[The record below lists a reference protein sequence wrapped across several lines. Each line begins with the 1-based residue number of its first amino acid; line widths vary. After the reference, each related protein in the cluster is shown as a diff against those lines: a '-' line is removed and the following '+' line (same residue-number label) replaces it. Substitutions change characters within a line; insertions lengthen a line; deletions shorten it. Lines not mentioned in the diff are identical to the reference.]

1 MTVTPWEDVI
11 KNKNPKV
18 LTVFATRK
26 VKASGPWRT
35 TFNAAIT
42 EFNKLSKQNN
52 LGVTLD
58 APSNATEP
66 DPNTDAGA
74 EVQFDLGNGTISY
87 TAFGQPFTLTDQQG
101 NPVNFSPTALHGAT
115 QQVMRSFGGP
125 ARIRR
130 AFIFVP
136 ETPMV
141 NTVMKASPR
150 PDDFKQVQRA
160 AGSGI
165 RLYIAVHEFIHACG
179 LSNAEHNVQG
189 PDADVF
195 TNLPQP
201 SAGTF
206 DRPEEDKFLLHLAH
220 PRPNVFAPPLFI
232 KKKVADMIR
241 DNWK

>member
-1 MTVTPWEDVI
+1 MTVTPWEDII
-11 KNKNPKV
+11 KNKNKKV
-18 LTVFATRK
+18 LTVFPTQK

-35 TFNAAIT
+35 TFNNAIT
-42 EFNKLSKQNN
+42 EFNKLSTQLN

-58 APSNATEP
+58 APSNATAP

-74 EVQFDLGNGTISY
+74 EVQFDLGNGQISY
-87 TAFGQPFTLTDQQG
+87 TAFGQPFVLTDRQG
-101 NPVNFSPTALHGAT
+101 NPVNFSPTELHGAT
-115 QQVMRSFGGP
+115 QQVKRSFGGP

-141 NTVMKASPR
+141 NALMKASPR
-150 PDDFKQVQRA
+150 PDDFKQVPRA

-179 LSNAEHNVQG
+179 LSNDEHNVQG

-195 TNLPQP
+195 TIFP
-201 SAGTF
+201 SPSPGPF
-206 DRPEEDKFLLHLAH
+206 DRPEQDKLLLHLAH
-220 PRPNVFAPPLFI
+220 PRPNVFAPPIFI

-241 DNWK
+241 NNWK